1 MDTVCHSA
9 MVGVVIV
16 GGWKYLKCLLSFGQR
31 LKAYELQMGQVFVVP
46 FDIIANNLRTQRQP
60 HFGGKRGRLPSTLSD
75 TNIPLFLPA
84 SCLTCA
90 EKMEKWCRN
99 VFVFPG
105 GGCSG
110 SSV

>member
-1 MDTVCHSA
+1 MF
-9 MVGVVIV
+9 VIFCQ
-16 GGWKYLKCLLSFGQR
+16 KTQSL
-31 LKAYELQMGQVFVVP
+31 ELQMGQVFVVP

-60 HFGGKRGRLPSTLSD
+60 HFGGKKGRLPSTLSD
-75 TNIPLFLPA
+75 TNIPLFFHFLPE